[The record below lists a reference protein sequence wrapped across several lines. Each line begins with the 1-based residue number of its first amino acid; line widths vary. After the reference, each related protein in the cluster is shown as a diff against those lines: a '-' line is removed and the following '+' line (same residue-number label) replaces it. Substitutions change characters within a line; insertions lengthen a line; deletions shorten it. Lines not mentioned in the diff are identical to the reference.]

1 MRKLLFLMLMLIA
14 VAVSAQ
20 KKQKPNINKALKS
33 LQDGNLAE
41 AKETIDAATT
51 YEKTMDDGKTWYY
64 RGLIYAA
71 IDTTSNPA
79 AKALAEDPFKTAM
92 ESFAKADELAKGG
105 SEYFTLEPNS
115 VVPTTKSQQIGQ
127 LANWYLNR
135 GAALYQSDSLEEA
148 LANFEKTQVVLPEDT
163 IAYFYAGFVA
173 NAMDDHDRAIKN
185 FEKYI
190 EKGGSSPD
198 AYSLMI
204 NTYSGP
210 KEDKEKALEVSRRAK
225 EKFPE
230 NPEFPKVEIGLL
242 IDMDKIEEAKKGLEE
257 GVVREP
263 DNKTYHFYLGYV
275 NSKLENWDAAK
286 KNFEQALRLD
296 PSYFDAQYYL
306 AQVYLID
313 AGKIMDQLKNLGIS
327 AADKKKQAELDKV
340 LVEKYKIALPHWEK
354 AEKLKPN
361 DMDVLDR
368 LRTIYYYLGDD
379 ANEKRVT
386 QKLKTLAPDDEN

>member
-1 MRKLLFLMLMLIA
+1 MKKILFLMLMLIA

-20 KKQKPNINKALKS
+20 KKQKPNLNKALKH
-33 LQDGNLAE
+33 LQDGQLAE
-41 AKETIDAATT
+41 AKEMIDAATT

-71 IDTTSNPA
+71 IDTASDA
-79 AKALAEDPFKTAM
+79 SVKALAEDPFKTAM
-92 ESFAKADELAKGG
+92 ESFAKADEMSKGDT
-105 SEYFTLEPNS
+105 EYFTSDPAN
-115 VVPTTKSQQIGQ
+115 VIPVTKSQQIGQ
-127 LANWYLNR
+127 LANYYLNR

-148 LANFEKTQVVLPEDT
+148 LKNFEKTQVVLPEDT
-163 IAYFYAGFVA
+163 TAYFYAGFVA
-173 NAMDDHDRAIKN
+173 NAMEDHDKALQN
-185 FEKYI
+185 FEKYL
-190 EKGGSSPD
+190 EKGGKSSD

-210 KEDKEKALEVSRRAK
+210 KEDKEKALELARAAK

-230 NPEFPKVEIGLL
+230 NQEFPKVEIGLL
-242 IDMDKIEEAKKGLEE
+242 IDLDKVEEAKSGLEQA
-257 GVVREP
+257 VVREP

-275 NSKLENWDAAK
+275 NSKLEKWDEAK
-286 KNFEQALRLD
+286 KNFTEALRID

-327 AADKKKQAELDKV
+327 AADKKKQAELDKQ

-361 DMDVLDR
+361 DLDVLDR

-386 QKLKTLAPDDEN
+386 QKLKTLNADEEN

>member
-1 MRKLLFLMLMLIA
+1 MKRILFLMLMLIA
-14 VAVSAQ
+14 VSVSAQ

-33 LQDGNLAE
+33 LQEGNLAE
-41 AKETIDAATT
+41 AKEMIDAATT
-51 YEKTMDDGKTWYY
+51 YEKTMADGKTWYY

-71 IDTTSNPA
+71 IDTSSNQA
-79 AKALAEDPFKTAM
+79 VKALADDPFKTAM
-92 ESFAKADELAKGG
+92 ESFAKADQMGKAG
-105 SEYFTLEPNS
+105 SEYFTTDPTS
-115 VVPTTKSQQIGQ
+115 VIPVTKTQQIGQ

-135 GAALYQSDSLEEA
+135 GAELYQADSLEDA
-148 LANFEKTQVVLPEDT
+148 IKNFEKTQVVLPNDT
-163 IAYFYAGFVA
+163 IAYFYAGFVS
-173 NAMDDHDRAIKN
+173 NAMEDHDKAIAN

-190 EKGGSSPD
+190 EKGGKSPD

-210 KEDKEKALEVSRRAK
+210 KEDKKKALEIARIAK
-225 EKFPE
+225 EKFPKNE
-230 NPEFPKVEIGLL
+230 EFPKVEIGLL
-242 IDMDKIEEAKKGLEE
+242 IDLNQIEEAQKGLEQA
-257 GVVREP
+257 VIREP

-275 NSKLENWDAAK
+275 NSKLEKWEDAK
-286 KNFEQALRLD
+286 KNFTEALRID

-313 AGKIMDQLKNLGIS
+313 ANKIMDQVKNLGIS
-327 AADKKKQAELDKV
+327 AADKKKQAELDKI

-361 DMDVLDR
+361 DLDVLDR

-379 ANEKRVT
+379 ANEKRVS
-386 QKLKTLAPDDEN
+386 QKLKMLNVDDGN